1 VLYKMKNLFL
11 YPIISLIIYVN
22 IKNYIINKN
31 KFVQIFDSFCGIN
44 KKIENIEKFINR
56 KKVQFKN
63 DKTLI
68 NRTKSYNNLDIDENS
83 YSSSEEN

>member
-1 VLYKMKNLFL
+1 MK
-11 YPIISLIIYVN
+11 
-22 IKNYIINKN
+22 
-31 KFVQIFDSFCGIN
+31 
-44 KKIENIEKFINR
+44 NIEKFINR

-68 NRTKSYNNLDIDENS
+68 NRTNSYNSLDIDENN

>member
-1 VLYKMKNLFL
+1 MKNLFL

-22 IKNYIINKN
+22 IKNYFINKN
-31 KFVQIFDSFCGIN
+31 KFVQIFDSICGIN
-44 KKIENIEKFINR
+44 KKIENIEKNINR

-68 NRTKSYNNLDIDENS
+68 NKTNRLDIDENS
-83 YSSSEEN
+83 YSSSDEN

>member
-1 VLYKMKNLFL
+1 MKNLFL
-11 YPIISLIIYVN
+11 YSIVSLIVYVN
-22 IKNYIINKN
+22 IKNYFINKN
-31 KFVQIFDSFCGIN
+31 KFVQIFDSICGIN

-63 DKTLI
+63 DRTLI
-68 NRTKSYNNLDIDENS
+68 NRTNSYNSLDIDENN

>member
-1 VLYKMKNLFL
+1 MKNLFL
-11 YPIISLIIYVN
+11 FPIISLIIYVN
-22 IKNYIINKN
+22 IKNYFINKN
-31 KFVQIFDSFCGIN
+31 KFVQIFDSICGIN

-68 NRTKSYNNLDIDENS
+68 NRTNSYNSLDIDENN
-83 YSSSEEN
+83 YSSEEN

>member
-1 VLYKMKNLFL
+1 MKNLFL
-11 YPIISLIIYVN
+11 FPIISLIIYVN
-22 IKNYIINKN
+22 IKNYFINKN
-31 KFVQIFDSFCGIN
+31 KFVQIFDSIYGIN

-68 NRTKSYNNLDIDENS
+68 NRTNSYNSLDIDENS

>member
-1 VLYKMKNLFL
+1 MKNLFL
-11 YPIISLIIYVN
+11 FPIISLIIYVN
-22 IKNYIINKN
+22 IKNYFINKN
-31 KFVQIFDSFCGIN
+31 KFVQIFDSICGIN

-63 DKTLI
+63 DKKLI
-68 NRTKSYNNLDIDENS
+68 NRTNSLDIDENS

>member
-1 VLYKMKNLFL
+1 MNKLFL
-11 YPIISLIIYVN
+11 YPFISLILYIN
-22 IKNYIINKN
+22 INNYFIKKK
-31 KFVQIFDSFCGIN
+31 KFVQIFDSICGIN
-44 KKIENIEKFINR
+44 KNIENIEKFINR

-68 NRTKSYNNLDIDENS
+68 NRTNSYNSLDIDENN

>member
-1 VLYKMKNLFL
+1 MKNLFL
-11 YPIISLIIYVN
+11 YSIVSLIVYVN
-22 IKNYIINKN
+22 IRNYFINKY
-31 KFVQIFDSFCGIN
+31 KFVQIFDSICGIN

-68 NRTKSYNNLDIDENS
+68 NRTNSYNSLDIDENN

>member
-1 VLYKMKNLFL
+1 MKNLFL

-22 IKNYIINKN
+22 IKNYYINKN
-31 KFVQIFDSFCGIN
+31 KFVQIFDSICGIN
-44 KKIENIEKFINR
+44 KKIENIEKNINR

-68 NRTKSYNNLDIDENS
+68 NKTNSLDIDENS
-83 YSSSEEN
+83 YSSSDEN

>member
-1 VLYKMKNLFL
+1 MKNLFL
-11 YPIISLIIYVN
+11 YSIVSLIVYVN
-22 IKNYIINKN
+22 IKNYFINKIN
-31 KFVQIFDSFCGIN
+31 LFRYLIQSNGIN

-68 NRTKSYNNLDIDENS
+68 NRTNSYNSLDIDENN
-83 YSSSEEN
+83 YSSSEQN

>member
-1 VLYKMKNLFL
+1 MKNLFL
-11 YPIISLIIYVN
+11 YSIVSLIVYVN
-22 IKNYIINKN
+22 IKNYLINKN
-31 KFVQIFDSFCGIN
+31 KFIQIFDSICGIN

-68 NRTKSYNNLDIDENS
+68 NRTNSYNSLDIDENN
-83 YSSSEEN
+83 YS

>member
-1 VLYKMKNLFL
+1 MKNLFL
-11 YPIISLIIYVN
+11 YSIVSLIVYVN
-22 IKNYIINKN
+22 IKNYLINKN
-31 KFVQIFDSFCGIN
+31 KYIQIFDSICGIN

-68 NRTKSYNNLDIDENS
+68 NRTNSYNSLDIDENN

>member
-1 VLYKMKNLFL
+1 MKNLFL
-11 YPIISLIIYVN
+11 YPFISLILYIN
-22 IKNYIINKN
+22 INNYFINKK
-31 KFVQIFDSFCGIN
+31 KFVQIFDSICGIN
-44 KKIENIEKFINR
+44 KNIENIEKFINR

-68 NRTKSYNNLDIDENS
+68 NRTNSYNSLDIDENN

>member
-1 VLYKMKNLFL
+1 MCVLYKMKNLFL
-11 YPIISLIIYVN
+11 FPIISLIIYVN
-22 IKNYIINKN
+22 IKNYFINKN
-31 KFVQIFDSFCGIN
+31 KFVQIFDSICGIN

-63 DKTLI
+63 DKKLI
-68 NRTKSYNNLDIDENS
+68 NRTNSLDIDENS

>member
-1 VLYKMKNLFL
+1 MKNLFL
-11 YPIISLIIYVN
+11 YSIVSLIVYVN
-22 IKNYIINKN
+22 IRNYFINKY
-31 KFVQIFDSFCGIN
+31 KFVQIFDSIFGIN

-68 NRTKSYNNLDIDENS
+68 NRTNSYNSLDIDENN

>member
-1 VLYKMKNLFL
+1 MNKLFL
-11 YPIISLIIYVN
+11 YPFISLILYIN
-22 IKNYIINKN
+22 INNYFINKK
-31 KFVQIFDSFCGIN
+31 KFVQIFDSICGIN
-44 KKIENIEKFINR
+44 KNIENIEKFINR

-68 NRTKSYNNLDIDENS
+68 NRTNSYNSLDIDENN

>member
-1 VLYKMKNLFL
+1 MKSLFF
-11 YPIISLIIYVN
+11 YSIVSFIVYVN
-22 IKNYIINKN
+22 IKNYLINKN
-31 KFVQIFDSFCGIN
+31 KFIQIFDSICGIN

-68 NRTKSYNNLDIDENS
+68 NRTNSYNSLDIDENN
-83 YSSSEEN
+83 YSSEEN

>member
-1 VLYKMKNLFL
+1 MKNLFL
-11 YPIISLIIYVN
+11 YSIVSLIVYVN
-22 IKNYIINKN
+22 IKNYFINKY
-31 KFVQIFDSFCGIN
+31 KFVQIFDSIYGIN

-68 NRTKSYNNLDIDENS
+68 NRTNSYNSLDIDENN

>member
-1 VLYKMKNLFL
+1 MKNLFL
-11 YPIISLIIYVN
+11 YSIVSLIVYVN
-22 IKNYIINKN
+22 IKNYLINKN
-31 KFVQIFDSFCGIN
+31 KFIQIFDSICGIN

-68 NRTKSYNNLDIDENS
+68 NRTNSYNSLDIDENN

>member
-1 VLYKMKNLFL
+1 MKNLFL

-22 IKNYIINKN
+22 IKNYFINKN
-31 KFVQIFDSFCGIN
+31 KFVQIFDSICGIN
-44 KKIENIEKFINR
+44 KKIENIEKNINR

-68 NRTKSYNNLDIDENS
+68 NKTNSLDIDENS
-83 YSSSEEN
+83 YSSSDEY

>member
-1 VLYKMKNLFL
+1 MKNLFL

-22 IKNYIINKN
+22 IKNYFINKN
-31 KFVQIFDSFCGIN
+31 KFVQIFDSICGIN
-44 KKIENIEKFINR
+44 KKIENIEKNINR

-68 NRTKSYNNLDIDENS
+68 NKTNSLDIDENS
-83 YSSSEEN
+83 YSSSDEN